1 MTAPPARPW
10 IAALIL
16 AAGSSRRFGTG
27 NKLLAELEGRPLV
40 SRVIEA
46 AEAAGLTPVVIV
58 TGHEAERIVAAT
70 SSPMRQHL
78 HNDRHREGIGTSI
91 AAGVAALAGEVDG
104 VLIAQGD
111 MPALDARL
119 VRDLATAFA
128 ANGCDRLVFPRL
140 PDGRQGNPVIW
151 PQRLFA
157 ALRALGG
164 DRGGK
169 LLIEAEG
176 DRAVAVPASG
186 PGAEIDIDT
195 PAELAAY
202 LSAPGKAAR

>member
-1 MTAPPARPW
+1 MTAPPARPR

-27 NKLLAELEGRPLV
+27 NKLLAEIEGRPLV

-70 SSPMRQHL
+70 TSPTRLHL

-157 ALRALGG
+157 ALMAASSSRCSSTAGGVLGTRALPQ
-164 DRGGK
+164 
-169 LLIEAEG
+169 A
-176 DRAVAVPASG
+176 ASM
-186 PGAEIDIDT
+186 
-195 PAELAAY
+195 
-202 LSAPGKAAR
+202 AARAAASCLLSRGKSHAAA